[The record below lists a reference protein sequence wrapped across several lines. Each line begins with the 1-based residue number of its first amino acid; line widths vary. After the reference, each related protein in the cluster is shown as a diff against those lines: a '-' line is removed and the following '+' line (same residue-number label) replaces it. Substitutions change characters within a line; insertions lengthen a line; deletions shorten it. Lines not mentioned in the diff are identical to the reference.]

1 MKEKAEIKKIG
12 VKTEKMKIK
21 EKGMK
26 TEKEGK

>member
-21 EKGMK
+21 EKVK
-26 TEKEGK
+26 VRPKQ